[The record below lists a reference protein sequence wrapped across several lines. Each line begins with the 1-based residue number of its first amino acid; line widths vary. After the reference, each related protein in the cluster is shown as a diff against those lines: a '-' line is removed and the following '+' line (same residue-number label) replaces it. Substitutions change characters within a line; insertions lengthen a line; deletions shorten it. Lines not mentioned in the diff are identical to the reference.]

1 MTSEHSRRPAMID
14 ALEEEPAT
22 ATPLNTNQEISAK
35 RRKVRKGTRSC
46 WECKRRKIRC
56 IFASSEDVTCI
67 GCQRRRVPCVTQEMP
82 EDLSP
87 ARKDNRHLGERIAR
101 VEDFMKDFLAS
112 KHVGATSQIEGEPR
126 QDRRSSSD
134 ALKARSNDSVPSS
147 IRAPFTP
154 AESLGEPAP
163 NSLFLAPESQGVLD
177 QAENETAL
185 HYLLAAFPAEEDAN
199 TLLRESSRPSLYTDV
214 INTQPHSKL
223 THETLAAPPYSIAE
237 IPGPNTHPVIL
248 AKRMLMFAITLQT
261 PYSENLLGLS
271 EPQNVLMRRLVTAA
285 KTWVT
290 TKQEMHGTIES
301 LICIILEGVFEI
313 NCGNLR
319 RAWAVYRRAMT
330 VAQLMGLH
338 RSPMPPLKRIDPE
351 LDANPKF
358 MWFRIVYMD
367 RYLSLLLG
375 LPQGTSDKSMGAMS
389 VLRHEPPLG
398 KFERLLTVIASRIL
412 ERNESAFATSEI
424 TTTQSI
430 DSELLSVSKSMP
442 ASFWRPTNFY
452 NLTPGSPDTLLET
465 VRLAAQVYYY
475 GLLIRLHLPYMMRL
489 GDNTEHEYS
498 KIACVNA
505 SREIMTRFIAHRS
518 FNPTSSCSRPVDFF
532 ALLAAMTLLLAHLD
546 AHHHREA
553 TNFLAHQ
560 RLSDRAM
567 LDEALE
573 RMDVISDVNK
583 DVITEKSAE
592 LIRRLLDIEADAAE
606 GSNYT
611 ARSVR
616 GDDNVQEGTKEGE
629 ELRLHIPY
637 LGVIKIARQGPIS
650 REPSLG
656 NAASRPHQTSQV
668 EFPQREP
675 LAASNDAFASLPH
688 ASPTGE
694 QPLSHLHGMAQ
705 GSTFLGDLPASGWPN
720 AQLQAP
726 GYEQSMLQY
735 PSSSHDN
742 IALQPHMGLPPIA
755 VGVNEWAFQGA
766 DMAFFDS
773 LMRGTSYADAAGLE
787 Q

>member
-1 MTSEHSRRPAMID
+1 MTSEHSRRPTMVD
-14 ALEEEPAT
+14 VLDEDPAT
-22 ATPLNTNQEISAK
+22 ATAPNTNQETSAK
-35 RRKVRKGTRSC
+35 RRK
-46 WECKRRKIRC
+46 
-56 IFASSEDVTCI
+56 
-67 GCQRRRVPCVTQEMP
+67 RRRVPCVTQEMP

-87 ARKDNRHLGERIAR
+87 ARKGNRHLGERIAR
-101 VEDFMKDFLAS
+101 LEDFMKDFLAS
-112 KHVGATSQIEGEPR
+112 KHVGAKSQIEGEPR
-126 QDRRSSSD
+126 QDRRSNSD
-134 ALKARSNDSVPSS
+134 ALKARSHDSAPSS
-147 IRAPFTP
+147 IRAPLAP
-154 AESLGEPAP
+154 ADNLGGSAPSSSL
-163 NSLFLAPESQGVLD
+163 LTPESQGVSD
-177 QAENETAL
+177 QAENQTAL
-185 HYLLAAFPAEEDAN
+185 HHLLTTFPAEEDAN
-199 TLLRESSRPSLYTDV
+199 ILLRESSRPSLYTDV

-223 THETLAAPPYSIAE
+223 THETLAAPYSIAE
-237 IPGPNTHPVIL
+237 IPSPNTHPVIL

-261 PYSENLLGLS
+261 PYSENLRGLS

-285 KTWVT
+285 TTWVT
-290 TKQEMHGTIES
+290 TKEEMHGTVES
-301 LICIILEGVFEI
+301 LICIMLEGVFEI

-351 LDANPKF
+351 LNANPKF

-375 LPQGTSDKSMGAMS
+375 LPQGTSDKSMGAIS
-389 VLRHEPPLG
+389 VLRYEPPLG

-412 ERNESAFATSEI
+412 ERNESAFAPNEI

-442 ASFWRPTNFY
+442 ASFWRPANFH
-452 NLTPGSPDTLLET
+452 NLTPGSPDALLET

-475 GLLIRLHLPYMMRL
+475 GLLIQLHLPYMMRL
-489 GDNTEHEYS
+489 GDNTEREYS

-518 FNPTSSCSRPVDFF
+518 FNPMSSCSRPVDFF

-567 LDEALE
+567 LEEALE
-573 RMDVISDVNK
+573 RMDVISNVSK

-592 LIRRLLDIEADAAE
+592 LIRRLLDVEADAAE
-606 GSNYT
+606 GSSYT
-611 ARSVR
+611 ARSVS
-616 GDDNVQEGTKEGE
+616 GDDDAQEGTKEGE

-637 LGVIKIARQGPIS
+637 LGVIKIDRQRPIS

-656 NAASRPHQTSQV
+656 NAASRPHPTSQV
-668 EFPQREP
+668 ELPQRDP
-675 LAASNDAFASLPH
+675 LAASNDAIASLAH
-688 ASPTGE
+688 TSSTDE
-694 QPLSHLHGMAQ
+694 QPLRHLHGMAQ
-705 GSTFLGDLPASGWPN
+705 GSTFSGDLQASGRPN

-726 GYEQSMLQY
+726 GYEQSTLQY
-735 PSSSHDN
+735 PSPSHDD
-742 IALQPHMGLPPIA
+742 IALQPNMGIPLIA
-755 VGVNEWAFQGA
+755 VGVNEWDFQGV

-773 LMRGTSYADAAGLE
+773 LMRGTSCVDAAGLE

>member
-1 MTSEHSRRPAMID
+1 MIND
-14 ALEEEPAT
+14 LDEEPAT
-22 ATPLNTNQEISAK
+22 ATPPNTNQE
-35 RRKVRKGTRSC
+35 
-46 WECKRRKIRC
+46 
-56 IFASSEDVTCI
+56 
-67 GCQRRRVPCVTQEMP
+67 
-82 EDLSP
+82 
-87 ARKDNRHLGERIAR
+87 
-101 VEDFMKDFLAS
+101 
-112 KHVGATSQIEGEPR
+112 TS
-126 QDRRSSSD
+126 
-134 ALKARSNDSVPSS
+134 
-147 IRAPFTP
+147 
-154 AESLGEPAP
+154 
-163 NSLFLAPESQGVLD
+163 
-177 QAENETAL
+177 
-185 HYLLAAFPAEEDAN
+185 AEEDAN
-199 TLLRESSRPSLYTDV
+199 ILLKESSRPSLYTDV

-223 THETLAAPPYSIAE
+223 THETLAAPYSIAE
-237 IPGPNTHPVIL
+237 ILGPNTHPVIL

-285 KTWVT
+285 TTWVT
-290 TKQEMHGTIES
+290 TKEEMHGTIES

-351 LDANPKF
+351 LNANPKF

-375 LPQGTSDKSMGAMS
+375 LPQGTSDKSMGTIS

-412 ERNESAFATSEI
+412 ERNESSFAPSEI

-430 DSELLSVSKSMP
+430 DSELL
-442 ASFWRPTNFY
+442 R
-452 NLTPGSPDTLLET
+452 SPDTLLET

-475 GLLIRLHLPYMMRL
+475 GLLIQLHIPYMMRL
-489 GDNTEHEYS
+489 GDNTEREYS

-518 FNPTSSCSRPVDFF
+518 FNPMSSCSRPVDFF
-532 ALLAAMTLLLAHLD
+532 ALLAAMTLLLAHID

-573 RMDVISDVNK
+573 RMDVISNVSK

-592 LIRRLLDIEADAAE
+592 LIQRLLDIEADAAE
-606 GSNYT
+606 GSSYT

-616 GDDNVQEGTKEGE
+616 GDEEAQEDTKEGE

-637 LGVIKIARQGPIS
+637 LGLIKIGRRGPVS
-650 REPSLG
+650 REPSLR
-656 NAASRPHQTSQV
+656 NAASRPHQTSRV

-675 LAASNDAFASLPH
+675 LATSNDAFASLPH
-688 ASPTGE
+688 SSPTDE
-694 QPLSHLHGMAQ
+694 QPLTNLHGAAQ
-705 GSTFLGDLPASGWPN
+705 GSTFSRDLPALGRPN

-735 PSSSHDN
+735 PSSSHDY
-742 IALQPHMGLPPIA
+742 ITLQPHTGLSPISVSA
-755 VGVNEWAFQGA
+755 NEWAFQGV
-766 DMAFFDS
+766 DMAFFNS
-773 LMRGTSYADAAGLE
+773 LMRGTSCVDAAGLE